1 MVDSVVGL
9 VRWLVEVE
17 VVDEP
22 CVLGFVSDGLGDVAV
37 GDSPGSWVEVDPV
50 DVPWFDVPGP
60 LLASEPE
67 PLLGEPVPPLGEEE
81 LLEPSEPVPSA

>member
-1 MVDSVVGL
+1 MVD
-9 VRWLVEVE
+9 
-17 VVDEP
+17 
-22 CVLGFVSDGLGDVAV
+22 FVSDGLVDVAA

-67 PLLGEPVPPLGEEE
+67 LLLGEPVLPFGEAE
-81 LLEPSEPVPSA
+81 LLGPSEPVPSA